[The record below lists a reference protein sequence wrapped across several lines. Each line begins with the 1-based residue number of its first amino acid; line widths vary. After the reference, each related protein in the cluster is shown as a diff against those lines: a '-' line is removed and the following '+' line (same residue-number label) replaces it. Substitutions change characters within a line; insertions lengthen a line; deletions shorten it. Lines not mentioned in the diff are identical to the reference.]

1 MQPVESKME
10 YAVLVVVPQHE
21 PVPGVPTR
29 AAVRF
34 TRQSKAG
41 KDATVAVA
49 LRGAFMVCTVSQ
61 LLVIYVLASQ
71 PRCEQSLCSRPFSSF
86 YDSLLSFAAE
96 RWRNRPSHPSRFAV
110 YSVDYFVSREIQ
122 IIKYLLKENQ
132 TVMFYGRNSESA
144 DWGGGATNQHCT
156 RPHWRAHEM
165 YVFLLLMNHV
175 ICHI

>member
-1 MQPVESKME
+1 MISVIRNEPLLFLYVHVNGLTSVGTMQPVESKME

-49 LRGAFMVCTVSQ
+49 LRGAFMVCTVSARQRASQ

-71 PRCEQSLCSRPFSSF
+71 PFVPDPFQAF
-86 YDSLLSFAAE
+86 TTVCFLLQ
-96 RWRNRPSHPSRFAV
+96 P
-110 YSVDYFVSREIQ
+110 SVDGIVLLTRRGLQFILL
-122 IIKYLLKENQ
+122 IIL
-132 TVMFYGRNSESA
+132 S
-144 DWGGGATNQHCT
+144 
-156 RPHWRAHEM
+156 
-165 YVFLLLMNHV
+165 HV
-175 ICHI
+175 KFKL

>member
-1 MQPVESKME
+1 MISVIRNEPLLFLYVHVNGLTSVGTMQPVESKME

-96 RWRNRPSHPSRFAV
+96 R
-110 YSVDYFVSREIQ
+110 
-122 IIKYLLKENQ
+122 
-132 TVMFYGRNSESA
+132 
-144 DWGGGATNQHCT
+144 
-156 RPHWRAHEM
+156 
-165 YVFLLLMNHV
+165 
-175 ICHI
+175 

>member
-1 MQPVESKME
+1 MISVIRNEPLLFLYVHVNGLTSVGTMQPVESKME

-29 AAVRF
+29 AAVWF

-71 PRCEQSLCSRPFSSF
+71 PFVPDPFQAF
-86 YDSLLSFAAE
+86 TTVCFLLQ
-96 RWRNRPSHPSRFAV
+96 P
-110 YSVDYFVSREIQ
+110 SVDGIVLLTRRGLQFILL
-122 IIKYLLKENQ
+122 IIL
-132 TVMFYGRNSESA
+132 S
-144 DWGGGATNQHCT
+144 
-156 RPHWRAHEM
+156 
-165 YVFLLLMNHV
+165 HV
-175 ICHI
+175 KFKL